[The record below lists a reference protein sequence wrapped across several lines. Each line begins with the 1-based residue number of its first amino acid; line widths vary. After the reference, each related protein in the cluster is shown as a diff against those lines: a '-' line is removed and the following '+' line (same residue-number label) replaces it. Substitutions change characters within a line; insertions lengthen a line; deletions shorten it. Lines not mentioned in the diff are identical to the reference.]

1 METAVQTPFGA
12 ELVLPDGYNE
22 VSINWGAGTG
32 VGQLLVSLKGANFV
46 GLTGLNNGAAR
57 IDAVDW
63 GIVNGEVSGA
73 SGHLDM
79 DDFSSN
85 R

>member
-1 METAVQTPFGA
+1 VPCQKPPGTYPGRRPTA
-12 ELVLPDGYNE
+12 L
-22 VSINWGAGTG
+22 SR
-32 VGQLLVSLKGANFV
+32 LKGANFV